1 MTDLCRIGVA
11 LSGDLLAKFDKLIA
25 RRGYTNR
32 SEAFRDLIRNELVQE
47 TWKSS
52 DAEVFGT
59 VTLVYDHHARLLP
72 EKLTELQHHYH
83 NAVLSALHVHLDHDN
98 CLEVVLVKGKAA
110 LVEKLSNALIAV
122 KGVKHGRFTITTSG
136 HELPLEQF
144 FIART

>member
-1 MTDLCRIGVA
+1 MKDKHMTDLCRIGVA
-11 LSGDLLAKFDKLIA
+11 ISGDLLAKFDKLIA
-25 RRGYTNR
+25 QRGYTNR

-83 NAVLSALHVHLDHDN
+83 AAVLSSLHVHLDHDN
-98 CLEVVLVKGKAA
+98 CLEVVLVKGKAG
-110 LVEKLSNALIAV
+110 LVQKLSNALIAI
-122 KGVKHGRFTITTSG
+122 KGVKHGRFTVTTSG
-136 HELPLEQF
+136 HDLP
-144 FIART
+144 